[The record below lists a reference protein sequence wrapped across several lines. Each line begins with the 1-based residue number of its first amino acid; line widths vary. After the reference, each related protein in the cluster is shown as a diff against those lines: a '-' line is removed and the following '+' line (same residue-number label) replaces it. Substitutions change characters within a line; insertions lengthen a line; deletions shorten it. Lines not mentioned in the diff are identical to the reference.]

1 MLILLSEAHQWTP
14 GTASR
19 SKIYD
24 DARQGRLSTVPHPKN
39 EKWKA
44 VDIAELERVYGK
56 VSDPEKRNQDSEADG
71 SGQTRLLIQSYENRI
86 ADLQKQLDK
95 SNAREDALIASLDKA
110 QANAN
115 LMLTTSER
123 PVGWLRRLLGVGT
136 G

>member
-1 MLILLSEAHQWTP
+1 MKIPLSEAENYVQP
-14 GTASR
+14 SR
-19 SKIYD
+19 STIYE
-24 DARQGRLSTVPHPKN
+24 DARNGKLSTSKDPQHSNRKI
-39 EKWKA
+39 
-44 VDIAELERVYGK
+44 VDLAELERCYGRLK
-56 VSDPEKRNQDSEADG
+56 NPDQTEPDTD
-71 SGQTRLLIQSYENRI
+71 GQTRLLIQSYENRI